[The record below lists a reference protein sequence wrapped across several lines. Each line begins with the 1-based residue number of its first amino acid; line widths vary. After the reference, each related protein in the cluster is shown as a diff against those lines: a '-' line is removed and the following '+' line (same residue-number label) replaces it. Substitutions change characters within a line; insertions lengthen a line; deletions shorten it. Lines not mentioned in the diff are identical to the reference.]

1 VIQEALKMGSMNKET
16 IPSDN
21 PQEEERQDTR
31 AETIALMELHGYL
44 SHFAPRGR
52 PAEQRMF
59 QSEIQLSAE
68 VELACMD
75 EIMDTMTHFYPSP
88 NQETSQQKDPDMS
101 LEENMAME
109 AMRETPPKKE
119 GMGAE
124 DKTEEVVTEV
134 KPMKEMKWSNI
145 ERMVMMGKEEVLTE
159 NPMTGTSTEGTMNAP
174 TLGMMKTMT
183 QKN

>member
-1 VIQEALKMGSMNKET
+1 MIQEALIMGSVNKEMIT
-16 IPSDN
+16 SDR
-21 PQEEERQDTR
+21 PQEEEREDTR
-31 AETIALMELHGYL
+31 AETIALMELHGDL
-44 SHFAPRGR
+44 THFAPRGR

-75 EIMDTMTHFYPSP
+75 DYMDQMMQYYASP
-88 NQETSQQKDPDMS
+88 YQEASQQVDPNMS
-101 LEENMAME
+101 LEEYKVMKAI
-109 AMRETPPKKE
+109 ETLPKKE
-119 GMGAE
+119 GMGRAE
-124 DKTEEVVTEV
+124 KPEEVVTEV